1 MSATLLSPFK
11 KINDLSTHQSE
22 VLLQNS
28 KKSQP
33 WVIQSQKVSSKRWL
47 PVSYYLLLS
56 QFSLAVGT
64 AVKADEV
71 IARIETD
78 KVTVDILA
86 AFDGVVTKYH
96 CEEGDTVPVGAPFVD
111 IDSEATASST
121 PAAAEAPKKEAAPE
135 PTKAAEPVKAAP
147 A

>member
-1 MSATLLSPFK
+1 MTPSLR
-11 KINDLSTHQSE
+11 
-22 VLLQNS
+22 
-28 KKSQP
+28 
-33 WVIQSQKVSSKRWL
+33 VSSKRWL
-47 PVSYYLLLS
+47 PVS
-56 QFSLAVGT
+56 FSFITNSRLAVGT

-111 IDSEATASST
+111 IDPQGTASST
-121 PAAAEAPKKEAAPE
+121 PAAAEAPKKEATP
-135 PTKAAEPVKAAP
+135 EPVKAAQPEP
-147 A
+147 AKPAPTPVAAAPPKPAAAPAA